1 MGFGGGMGG
10 FSIGP
15 SSVQANAEAGLPFAE
30 LPDDFHERI
39 EKVVEKE
46 PEHPDPQISF
56 SHSKWDRSPFTL
68 KAFLSSHSLMLCLA
82 LLLVVLESG
91 LQHLGPLLT
100 QIAIDDGVAS
110 KNTQILIVTCIC
122 YVISI
127 ALSAGISFARASFTG
142 RLGEKLVYKLRIRV
156 FSHLQRQSFSF
167 FTNEKAGVL
176 MTRMTSDIESLTVLF
191 QEGLVNFAV
200 QIVTLIVITI
210 YLIVLNP
217 YLALIT
223 LLLVVPVNIILTLWF
238 RKVSIFGYLNVRDKI
253 AAILSN
259 LSESLAG
266 MRVITA
272 FNHRIFRAKLHDET
286 TVAHFEANIFT
297 GRAQAIFGPGTEAVG
312 IVTQAIVLL
321 IGGKMVLNGDLSIG
335 ELTAFLLFLTSF
347 FAPIQSLVQLYNQ
360 YQQGS
365 ASIEKLRELLSTAP
379 SVPEKENAVEIK
391 EVIGH
396 IELKSINFSY
406 EKNKPIL
413 KDVSLVVEP
422 GEVIA
427 LVGPTG
433 AGKSTIAKLISRFYD
448 PDEGELLVDGYDL
461 RDVQIESLRKQIAV
475 VPQEPFLFNGSI
487 KENVIFARPF
497 ANEKDIEEA
506 CDAVGLTG
514 LISRLPN
521 GIDSAIH
528 ERGASLSAGER
539 QLLALARAFLCQ
551 PRLLILDEATSNLDL
566 LSESSIERA
575 LDNLLEGRTS
585 IIVAHRIATAMK
597 ADRIAVVDDGS
608 IIEIGT
614 HEELV
619 QLSGKYSSMYKTWA
633 QQGGKEFD
641 SQ

>member
-46 PEHPDPQISF
+46 PVHPDPQISF

-68 KAFLSSHSLMLCLA
+68 KTFLSSHSLMLCFA

-110 KNTQILIVTCIC
+110 KNTQVLITTCIC
-122 YVISI
+122 YVVSI
-127 ALSAGISFARASFTG
+127 ALSAGISFIRASFTG

-200 QIVTLIVITI
+200 QIVTLVVITI
-210 YLIVLNP
+210 YLLVLNP

-223 LLLVVPVNIILTLWF
+223 LLLVLPINILLTLWF

-253 AAILSN
+253 AEILSN

-272 FNHRIFRAKLHDET
+272 FNQHKNRSKLHDDI
-286 TVAHFEANIFT
+286 TVAHFQANIFT

-321 IGGKMVLNGDLSIG
+321 IGGRMVLNGDLSIG
-335 ELTAFLLFLTSF
+335 ELTAFILFLTSF

-360 YQQGS
+360 YQQGN
-365 ASIEKLRELLSTAP
+365 ASIAKLRELLSTVP
-379 SVPEKENAVEIK
+379 SVSEKDEASKMPKISGHVELNS
-391 EVIGH
+391 V
-396 IELKSINFSY
+396 NFSY
-406 EKNKPIL
+406 EAGKPVL
-413 KDVSLVVEP
+413 KDVSLVIEP
-422 GEVIA
+422 GEVVA
-427 LVGPTG
+427 LVGSTG

-448 PDEGELLVDGYDL
+448 PNDGQILIDGYDL
-461 RDVQIESLRKQIAV
+461 RNVQLESLRKQVAV
-475 VPQEPFLFNGSI
+475 VPQEPFLFNGSMKDNI
-487 KENVIFARPF
+487 IFARPDS
-497 ANEKDIEEA
+497 DIEAIEKA
-506 CDAVGLTG
+506 CAAVGLTD
-514 LISRLPN
+514 LISRLPD
-521 GIDSAIH
+521 GINSAIH

-566 LSESSIERA
+566 LSESSIEKA

-585 IIVAHRIATAMK
+585 IIVAHRIATAMR
-597 ADRIAVVDDGS
+597 ADRIAVVESGS
-608 IIEIGT
+608 IFEIGT

-619 QLSGKYSSMYKTWA
+619 QVNGKYATMYKTWA
-633 QQGGKEFD
+633 RQGGMELD
-641 SQ
+641 QQ

>member
-39 EKVVEKE
+39 EKVVESE

-272 FNHRIFRAKLHDET
+272 FNQRKNRSKLHDET

-461 RDVQIESLRKQIAV
+461 RDVKIESLRKQIAV

-497 ANEKDIEEA
+497 ATERDIEEA

-633 QQGGKEFD
+633 QRGGKGFD

>member
-68 KAFLSSHSLMLCLA
+68 KSFLSSHSLMLCLA

-272 FNHRIFRAKLHDET
+272 FNQRKNRSELHDET

>member
-272 FNHRIFRAKLHDET
+272 FNQRKNRSKLHDET

-461 RDVQIESLRKQIAV
+461 RDVKIESLRKQIAV

-641 SQ
+641 PQ

>member
-1 MGFGGGMGG
+1 
-10 FSIGP
+10 
-15 SSVQANAEAGLPFAE
+15 
-30 LPDDFHERI
+30 
-39 EKVVEKE
+39 
-46 PEHPDPQISF
+46 
-56 SHSKWDRSPFTL
+56 
-68 KAFLSSHSLMLCLA
+68 
-82 LLLVVLESG
+82 
-91 LQHLGPLLT
+91 
-100 QIAIDDGVAS
+100 
-110 KNTQILIVTCIC
+110 
-122 YVISI
+122 
-127 ALSAGISFARASFTG
+127 
-142 RLGEKLVYKLRIRV
+142 
-156 FSHLQRQSFSF
+156 
-167 FTNEKAGVL
+167 
-176 MTRMTSDIESLTVLF
+176 
-191 QEGLVNFAV
+191 
-200 QIVTLIVITI
+200 
-210 YLIVLNP
+210 
-217 YLALIT
+217 
-223 LLLVVPVNIILTLWF
+223 
-238 RKVSIFGYLNVRDKI
+238 
-253 AAILSN
+253 
-259 LSESLAG
+259 
-266 MRVITA
+266 
-272 FNHRIFRAKLHDET
+272 
-286 TVAHFEANIFT
+286 
-297 GRAQAIFGPGTEAVG
+297 
-312 IVTQAIVLL
+312 
-321 IGGKMVLNGDLSIG
+321 MVLNGDLSIG

-633 QQGGKEFD
+633 QLGRKEFD

>member
-39 EKVVEKE
+39 EKVVKKE

-272 FNHRIFRAKLHDET
+272 FNQRKNRSKLHDET

>member
-39 EKVVEKE
+39 EKVTEKE
-46 PEHPDPQISF
+46 PEHPDPHICF
-56 SHSKWDRSPFTL
+56 SHSQWDRSPFTL
-68 KAFLSSHSLMLCLA
+68 KTFLSSHSLMLCFA
-82 LLLVVLESG
+82 LLLVVIESG

-110 KNTQILIVTCIC
+110 KDTQVLIVTCIC

-142 RLGEKLVYKLRIRV
+142 RLGEELVYKLRIRV

-200 QIVTLIVITI
+200 QIVTLLVITV
-210 YLIVLNP
+210 YLIILNP
-217 YLALIT
+217 HLALIT
-223 LLLVVPVNIILTLWF
+223 LLLVIPVNIILTLWF

-272 FNHRIFRAKLHDET
+272 FNQRKNRTRLHDEI
-286 TVAHFEANIFT
+286 AIDHFEANIFT
-297 GRAQAIFGPGTEAVG
+297 GRAQAIFGPGTESIG

-321 IGGKMVLNGDLSIG
+321 VGGRMVLNGDLSIG
-335 ELTAFLLFLTSF
+335 ELTAFILFLTSF

-365 ASIEKLRELLSTAP
+365 AAITKLREILSTAP
-379 SVPEKENAVEIK
+379 AVPEKEEAVIIPK
-391 EVIGH
+391 
-396 IELKSINFSY
+396 IEGKIEFKSVSFSY
-406 EKNKPIL
+406 ETNKPVL
-413 KDVSLVVEP
+413 KDVDLIVES
-422 GEVIA
+422 GEVLA

-433 AGKSTIAKLISRFYD
+433 AGKSTIAKLLSRFYD
-448 PDEGELLVDGYDL
+448 PVAGEILIDDYDL
-461 RDVQIESLRKQIAV
+461 RDVQLESLRKQVAV
-475 VPQEPFLFNGSI
+475 VPQEPFLFNGSLKDNI
-487 KENVIFARPF
+487 IFARPNSDEE
-497 ANEKDIEEA
+497 AIERA
-506 CDAVGLTG
+506 CDAVGLTD

-521 GIDSAIH
+521 GIDNAIH

-551 PRLLILDEATSNLDL
+551 PRVLILDEATSNLDL
-566 LSESSIERA
+566 LSESAIENA

-585 IIVAHRIATAMK
+585 IIVAHRIATAMR
-597 ADRIAVVDDGS
+597 ADRIAVVGNGS
-608 IIEIGT
+608 ILEIGS
-614 HEELV
+614 HEELIR
-619 QLSGKYSSMYKTWA
+619 LDGKYATMYDTWA
-633 QQGGKEFD
+633 KQGGMEFD
-641 SQ
+641 QR